1 MKLLCSLFGVADI
14 KHPRRTILQLKELG
28 FDGVAVNEAAFGKKE
43 NLSEFIDHVK
53 DFGDKESV
61 ICRMI
66 SQDILTDYSEKTK
79 LFQNQC
85 RVYHGHY
92 LRGPYSD
99 PYEVVETIDC
109 LNEEAGKEAY
119 GFGLDVGV
127 CNLCGQNMYDFVMTL
142 GHRLKAVILRD
153 NDGNSDD
160 HLLPFSCAHQGQSR
174 TDWLNLI
181 RGLREL
187 EFDGDL
193 IMSIG
198 DSVAAASVTLRPAVL
213 ELAYKQAQYFQWQIQ
228 MTCVMKKYSSRVL
241 FGAGN
246 MCRNYM
252 KCYGQEFPPLF
263 TCDNNENRW
272 GEIFEGL
279 EIRSP
284 EELKNLSPDCAIFI
298 CIMYYDDIEKQ
309 LRDMGITNPIERF
322 NDEFMPS
329 FHWKRLEMWE
339 EGHA

>member
-1 MKLLCSLFGVADI
+1 MRLLCSLERVADA
-14 KHPRRTILQLKELG
+14 KQPRRDMIQLKDVGFQDVFIEYGHEQPENFLREEAIARAKTVCDEIQMGYLTVKGEL
-28 FDGVAVNEAAFGKKE
+28 E
-43 NLSEFIDHVK
+43 LI
-53 DFGDKESV
+53 
-61 ICRMI
+61 
-66 SQDILTDYSEKTK
+66 
-79 LFQNQC
+79 QNSH
-85 RVYHGHY
+85 RKFNGNY
-92 LRGPYSD
+92 LRGDDSD
-99 PYEVVETIDC
+99 PVEVAAKIDRM
-109 LNEEAGKEAY
+109 NEEAGKEAY
-119 GFGLDVGV
+119 GFCLDVGV

-228 MTCVMKKYSSRVL
+228 MTRVMKKYKSRVL

-263 TCDNNENRW
+263 TCDNNESRW
-272 GEIFEGL
+272 GETFEGL

-309 LRDMGITNPIERF
+309 LRNMGIANPIERF

-329 FHWKRLEMWE
+329 FHWERLEMWE